1 MPVAPVVRGELTA
14 SQRAELDRVIR
25 AAEQATRVEFS
36 VFRGLSE
43 GDPRAF
49 AGLLHASLA
58 APDRSV
64 LVMVD
69 PVAHVIEVVTGA
81 DVRHSLT
88 DEKAR
93 LAVLAMQSAFAE
105 GDDFGGLVRGVNLL
119 AEYARAPKTL
129 HAQV

>member
-14 SQRAELDRVIR
+14 SQRAELDRAIR

-49 AGLLHASLA
+49 AELLHASLA

-81 DVRHSLT
+81 DVRRSLS
-88 DEKAR
+88 DDKAR

-105 GDDFGGLVRGVNLL
+105 GDDLDGLVRGVTLL
-119 AEYARAPKTL
+119 ADYAGAPQLEHT
-129 HAQV
+129 HS